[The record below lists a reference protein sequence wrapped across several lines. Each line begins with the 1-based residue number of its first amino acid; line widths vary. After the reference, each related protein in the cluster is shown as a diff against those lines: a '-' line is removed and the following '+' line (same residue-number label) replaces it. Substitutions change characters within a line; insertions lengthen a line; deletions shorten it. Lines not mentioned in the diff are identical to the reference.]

1 MGTFDVIP
9 ELFGRSTRYDDVDDW
24 SEHIDAQ
31 HCRFVGKGCYKTRK
45 SQPEV
50 AIGTCAVGVNKA
62 AQPVII
68 CPNRFLERN
77 QVFFDCLHLL
87 AHHEPGNELHVV
99 SEYGIPGGSVDYVL
113 VSSADGRAVDFV
125 GIEFQA
131 LDTTG
136 SVWPHRQAAASDLG
150 CDVDVPPAKSFGAN
164 WKMTAKT
171 ILMQLLHKL
180 GTFQSARRHLV
191 CVLQLQLFEYFESNF
206 VFSHIQSDDEA
217 QPLHFH
223 SYQYTPGPT
232 TEPTIRLAKRSS
244 TDEEG
249 LALGLGLKAS
259 ADSNISTMLEGLSGR
274 LSESTLLT
282 FG

>member
-1 MGTFDVIP
+1 MATFDVIP
-9 ELFGRSTRYDDVDDW
+9 ELFGRSTRHDDVTDW

-31 HCRFVGKGCYKTRK
+31 HCRFVGKQCYKTRK

-50 AIGTCAVGVNKA
+50 AIGTCAVGVNKVA
-62 AQPVII
+62 LPVII

-87 AHHEPGNELHVV
+87 TQHEPGNELHVV
-99 SEYGIPGGSVDYVL
+99 SEYGIPGGSVDYML

-136 SVWPHRQAAASDLG
+136 SVWPYRQAAAAVLG
-150 CDVDVPPAKSFGAN
+150 SDVDVPPAKNFGAN

-180 GTFQSARRHLV
+180 GTFQSAQRHLV
-191 CVLQLQLFEYFESNF
+191 CVLQLQLFEYFESSF
-206 VFSHIQSDDEA
+206 AFSHIQSADES

-223 SYQYTPGPT
+223 SYLYTPGPT
-232 TEPTIRLAKRSS
+232 TESTIRLAKRSS
-244 TDEEG
+244 TDEDG
-249 LALGLGLKAS
+249 LALGLRLKAGT
-259 ADSNISTMLEGLSGR
+259 DSSVSTLLESLSGR

-282 FG
+282 FD